1 MKVLTAAPSVN
12 KVHSYN
18 LRCFPNLTTCFAD
31 MKVQVKIPRDT
42 RAMDVYLDTLYLHR
56 GRREMSVTQP
66 TLVLFVY
73 CSLALHF
80 APIHWCELVVMGTY
94 SLSNTGHCWERR
106 PTYSNCNKKEA
117 FGPRFPCPW
126 QRIPLRSKPV
136 QISA

>member
-56 GRREMSVTQP
+56 GRRDVSDPAHPRVVRLLFP
-66 TLVLFVY
+66 CIAFCSNTLV
-73 CSLALHF
+73 
-80 APIHWCELVVMGTY
+80 
-94 SLSNTGHCWERR
+94 
-106 PTYSNCNKKEA
+106 
-117 FGPRFPCPW
+117 
-126 QRIPLRSKPV
+126 
-136 QISA
+136 